1 MSRSSDVRLEL
12 GFHCVVNRSQK
23 NIDEEMSREDLW
35 AKERKIFTKNERMK
49 RLPEKNW
56 GTLRLMEKVAKIQEA
71 RVDECLPKI
80 KESVRRKMGELQAE
94 LREVPPQPET
104 GADKSR
110 LLNRLVSQIRDDLAR
125 RIRAEFMSAEP
136 SDRHLTIA
144 PIVASM
150 VQNFKSQLLKKN
162 PNWLG
167 EAMIEE
173 VDYTVQTFVTGY
185 TVDNLTGPQVFN
197 NLIKQ
202 TFIDEG
208 LLKRSVHG
216 LVTDVGEHLRS
227 VVMHV
232 IEVHAN
238 NYPILSNRLDAKA
251 EECIDQLAAKTRDVC
266 GMLAEA
272 EEVTST
278 TYGQYTVKLTEFR
291 KSWLQDPED
300 GGTDTLA
307 TALRGAEGQSEVPVE
322 FLTLV
327 EEAQEEPR
335 KLATLEICASLH
347 VYTGLMIEG
356 FVESSAKLVKFFM
369 MLQLADQLEAIW
381 RGDLGALD
389 ELFPT
394 DQTLALKKEDLTRK
408 IDELSGFK
416 ARETGTPSVLR
427 NIGIVLKQRMVK
439 IKAPTSSSRTAY
451 IYIYSSMSSLFPI

>member
-1 MSRSSDVRLEL
+1 
-12 GFHCVVNRSQK
+12 
-23 NIDEEMSREDLW
+23 
-35 AKERKIFTKNERMK
+35 
-49 RLPEKNW
+49 
-56 GTLRLMEKVAKIQEA
+56 
-71 RVDECLPKI
+71 
-80 KESVRRKMGELQAE
+80 
-94 LREVPPQPET
+94 
-104 GADKSR
+104 
-110 LLNRLVSQIRDDLAR
+110 
-125 RIRAEFMSAEP
+125 
-136 SDRHLTIA
+136 
-144 PIVASM
+144 
-150 VQNFKSQLLKKN
+150 
-162 PNWLG
+162 
-167 EAMIEE
+167 
-173 VDYTVQTFVTGY
+173 
-185 TVDNLTGPQVFN
+185 
-197 NLIKQ
+197 
-202 TFIDEG
+202 
-208 LLKRSVHG
+208 
-216 LVTDVGEHLRS
+216 
-227 VVMHV
+227 MHV

-300 GGTDTLA
+300 GGADTLA

-381 RGDLGALD
+381 REDLGALD

-416 ARETGTPSVLR
+416 ACETGTPSVLR

-439 IKAPTSSSRTAY
+439 INAPNSSSRTAY
-451 IYIYSSMSSLFPI
+451 ICSSMFSLFPI